1 MRTKTFK
8 STRMLRLVSL
18 TSVLLI
24 NYLPSVFACE
34 GCKEP
39 SSVAGGSGVGGI
51 SASFSW
57 SVIFM
62 LGVVAFLLTGML
74 FMIIQSCKQLAAA
87 QNPAA
92 GPMPEPVRPGMT
104 FRARRLRFPAW
115 RGAKFSPEIS

>member
-8 STRMLRLVSL
+8 SRCMLRLVSL

-24 NYLPSVFACE
+24 NYLPSVLACD

-57 SVIFM
+57 SVVFM

-87 QNPAA
+87 QNPS
-92 GPMPEPVRPGMT
+92 GETMPEPSSRGVPFPVR
-104 FRARRLRFPAW
+104 RARFAGW
-115 RGAKFSPEIS
+115 RGAKMSPEIS

>member
-1 MRTKTFK
+1 MRAKTFK

-24 NYLPSVFACE
+24 NYLPSVLACD

-62 LGVVAFLLTGML
+62 IGVVAFLLTGML

-87 QNPAA
+87 QNPS
-92 GPMPEPVRPGMT
+92 GETMPESSARGVPFPVR
-104 FRARRLRFPAW
+104 RARFTGW
-115 RGAKFSPEIS
+115 RGAKMSPEIS

>member
-1 MRTKTFK
+1 
-8 STRMLRLVSL
+8 MLRLVAL

-24 NYLPSVFACE
+24 NYLPSVLACD

-57 SVIFM
+57 SVVFM
-62 LGVVAFLLTGML
+62 LGVLGFLLTGML

-87 QNPAA
+87 QQNPAA
-92 GPMPEPVRPGMT
+92 EPMGETVGNTSQVADVSWCHAKEHRLPGCD
-104 FRARRLRFPAW
+104 FAPSQLA
-115 RGAKFSPEIS
+115 